1 MAGLVE
7 GFFDAMKLHQAG
19 HPNVVAL
26 MGSTFSRRQ
35 SDLLTRHF
43 QSLILLLDGD
53 AAGRRAANQIAQ
65 SLQSQMPIRRIDLPD
80 GRQPDQM
87 RPAEIHALLG

>member
-1 MAGLVE
+1 
-7 GFFDAMKLHQAG
+7 
-19 HPNVVAL
+19 

-35 SDLLTRHF
+35 SHLLTRHF

-80 GRQPDQM
+80 GRQPDQLS
-87 RPAEIHALLG
+87 PVEIHALLG